1 MTDYNTDNKT
11 MTMTDMQE
19 EYPGEFDWIR
29 RLEGEMNGDDY
40 GDDDGDFDW
49 VRRLESDT
57 ASVNEDKDEDEDE
70 DEKEKEPFIRGT
82 VTSQQAEDV
91 MYFEFHYQDEVDN
104 EEIDEI
110 EYLIDRFEDEL

>member
-1 MTDYNTDNKT
+1 MTDNTDNKT
-11 MTMTDMQE
+11 MTLTDMEE

-29 RLEGEMNGDDY
+29 RLEGEMDGDDY

-57 ASVNEDKDEDEDE
+57 ASVNED
-70 DEKEKEPFIRGT
+70 EKEQDEEPFIRGT

-91 MYFEFHYQDEVDN
+91 MYFEFHYQDEVIS